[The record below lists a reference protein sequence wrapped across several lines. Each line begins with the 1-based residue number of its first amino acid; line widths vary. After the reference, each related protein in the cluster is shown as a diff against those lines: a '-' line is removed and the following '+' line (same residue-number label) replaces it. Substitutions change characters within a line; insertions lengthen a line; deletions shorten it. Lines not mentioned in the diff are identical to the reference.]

1 MNKVQNIPQGYKET
15 VLGIIPQEWEIK
27 RLKTIATPIKTF
39 SYSRDK
45 LSDNVHTLTY
55 IHYGDIHKSGE
66 KYNVRLDTD
75 RLPYLIDG
83 MISDSEINE
92 IDFPKLQSGD
102 ILLPDASEDYDGIGH
117 AWELLNI
124 GQQKVIGGLHTI
136 AIRPN
141 PKFVLLGYG
150 SLMFYSWPVSKALKR
165 IAQGTKVYS
174 INFNLINKVR
184 ILLPPLAEQRKIAAI
199 LNTWDKAIEKQMQ
212 LVEKLELRKKGLMQQ
227 LLTGKKRLPG
237 FSGEWKKVKLG
248 DAAIF
253 LSTNSFSREQLNS
266 VKGNI
271 LNIHYGDVLVR
282 YSSVLDVSK
291 EDIPYINEQIG
302 YSPKDYV
309 NNGDV
314 IMADTAEDEMVGRCC
329 EVINIDNIKVVSG
342 LHTILIHPIIKFTP
356 KYLGYYLNSERYH
369 KQIISIMQGIKVY
382 SITKDALKNTIIDI
396 PCIEEQAAI
405 ANIFSLC
412 DHEIL
417 LAKQKLSKFQWQ
429 KKGLMQV
436 LLTGKRRITN
446 NYGKY

>member
-1 MNKVQNIPQGYKET
+1 MADCIIPEGYKKT
-15 VLGIIPQEWEIK
+15 SLGVIPKEWEVK
-27 RLKTIATPIKTF
+27 RLGDLLLRCA
-39 SYSRDK
+39 
-45 LSDNVHTLTY
+45 NGLTY
-55 IHYGDIHKSGE
+55 DVSMTHG
-66 KYNVRLDTD
+66 
-75 RLPYLIDG
+75 
-83 MISDSEINE
+83 ISVTCIETISTGKINYQKVGYIPNE
-92 IDFPKLQSGD
+92 IGYENFKMEQGD
-102 ILLPDASEDYDGIGH
+102 ILYSHINSLSQIGKVAYYNGDKKLYHGMNLLLLRANMYVSQQYLYYVLLTEYMRHMAQIIAKPAVNQASISTGDLKKIRILVPPLE
-117 AWELLNI
+117 E
-124 GQQKVIGGLHTI
+124 QQKISE
-136 AIRPN
+136 
-141 PKFVLLGYG
+141 VL
-150 SLMFYSWPVSKALKR
+150 SV
-165 IAQGTKVYS
+165 
-174 INFNLINKVR
+174 
-184 ILLPPLAEQRKIAAI
+184 
-199 LNTWDKAIEKQMQ
+199 WDKAIEKQTQ
-212 LVEKLELRKKGLMQQ
+212 LIEKLELRKKGLMQQ

-282 YSSVLDVSK
+282 YSSVLDASK
-291 EDIPYINEQIG
+291 EDIPYINEQIE
-302 YSPKDYV
+302 YSPKDYI

-329 EVINIDNIKVVSG
+329 EVININNIKVVSG
-342 LHTILIHPIIKFTP
+342 LHTILIHPIIQFAP

-382 SITKDALKNTIIDI
+382 SITKDALKNTTIDI

-405 ANIFSLC
+405 ANILSLC

-436 LLTGKRRITN
+436 LLTGKKRIIN